1 MGGRRLGRAAA
12 TGEGGGGATGTGG
25 GGATGTGGGGTTGT
39 GGGGACMTVLATDE
53 AAELGRSR
61 ASRNSAEPS
70 LAQEDSTV
78 CEAEGAAVDD
88 KLFGSTPSS

>member
-1 MGGRRLGRAAA
+1 
-12 TGEGGGGATGTGG
+12 
-25 GGATGTGGGGTTGT
+25 
-39 GGGGACMTVLATDE
+39 MTVLATDE